1 MQRLISFLLILLL
14 SGAAGCKRQPKTA
27 DLEATEEETQAL
39 FSVVHVADARASLQ
53 LVKGFHDVEQNAWRW
68 TMQKFAVTLKPPAGA
83 SQRGATLQL
92 KFVVPEPVIDRLKSV
107 TLSANAEGTALASE
121 TYSKP
126 GDYVF
131 TRDVPASALGGD
143 AVAID
148 FALDKVLP
156 PSPSDQREL
165 GVIVSSIGLEPK

>member
-1 MQRLISFLLILLL
+1 MQRLISFLLILFL
-14 SGAAGCKRQPKTA
+14 SVAVGCKRQPKTA
-27 DLEATEEETQAL
+27 DVEATEEETQAL
-39 FSVVHVADARASLQ
+39 FSVVHVADPRSSIQ

-83 SQRGATLQL
+83 SERGATLQL
-92 KFVVPEPVIDRLKSV
+92 KLVVPEPVIDRLKSV
-107 TLSANAEGTALASE
+107 TLPAAANGPVLPSE

-131 TRDVPASALGGD
+131 SRDVPASALGGE
-143 AVAID
+143 AVTID
-148 FALDKVLP
+148 FALDKVFP
-156 PSPSDQREL
+156 AGPADQREL